1 MKLNLVNS
9 NSTKNILLSVSFLI
23 SYFIISNNIVNEL
36 KTNPLQ
42 INNDLTP
49 SEWQWVKRTFPHFD
63 YDAEAYPK
71 AIEKFNELKQN
82 KKNIS
87 LQKSFLNE
95 AWEFVGPTNIGG
107 RIIDIEF
114 NPKEPNIVYVASATG
129 GVFKS
134 IDTGQNWFPIFDDQ
148 TNLTI
153 GDIGID
159 PTNPNIIY
167 VGTGE
172 ANGGHN
178 NFPGSG
184 IYKSTD
190 AGSNWNY
197 IGLDSTVSIG
207 RIIVDPNNSNRVFVA
222 AVGSYFKPNL
232 ERGVYF
238 SPDGGNNWNKS
249 LFVSDSTGAIDLVI
263 DPTNPNILFAAMWER
278 VRRPVLREGTHL
290 HGPSGGIFKSNDGGV
305 SWNKL
310 DETNGLPNPQ
320 LKQIGRIGLT
330 ISKSEPNTL
339 YATYNDGSQLYGL
352 YKTTDQGNSWTEIS
366 NSFPGS
372 SSFSWFFG
380 QVRVHPT
387 NPETVFVLDVSLLK
401 STTSGSSW
409 DFSYGYSGPSVLHV
423 DHHALAFHPNIPEH
437 IISGNDGGINIST
450 DGGVTWSAPTQLP
463 ITQFYE
469 IGLDKTNPN
478 RLYGGTQDNNTIRTL
493 TGEQNDWE
501 SIWGGDGFYVI
512 VDPENPNIVYA
523 ESQFGNLAK
532 STNGGSNFIG
542 VLNGIDSNE
551 PTNWSTPVV
560 IDPNN
565 SSVLYYGTNK
575 LYRTEDGATNW
586 NSISNQLT
594 DFNLERRL
602 GTLTTIAVAPTNSNV
617 IYVGSDDGN
626 IWVTEDYG
634 VNWKDISSTL
644 PLRWVTRVV
653 VDPKNEDIVY
663 ATFSGLRW
671 AEDEAKVFKSI
682 NKGVTWQS
690 ISNGLPESPVN
701 AFAVDNRN
709 SNILYLGNDIGAF
722 VSLDGGNSWNV
733 LGTGL
738 PIIVVNDM
746 KIHSTENYLAIGT
759 HGRGMYKLDLDG
771 ITNIKSNSYPTDFYL
786 SQNFPN
792 PFNPTTTI
800 KYTVADAN
808 FASNTI
814 KGTENLQSVQLNVY
828 DILGKEV
835 ATLVNKQQPSGN
847 YEVIFDASELASG
860 VYYYSLQI
868 NNKILTKKMIVLK

>member
-1 MKLNLVNS
+1 MY
-9 NSTKNILLSVSFLI
+9 IFI
-23 SYFIISNNIVNEL
+23 SKTFVNEL
-36 KTNPLQ
+36 KTNTPQ
-42 INNDLTP
+42 IKNDLLP
-49 SEWQWVKRTFPHFD
+49 SEWQWVKRTFPHYD
-63 YDAEAYPK
+63 YDIEAYPK
-71 AIEKFNELKQN
+71 AVVKFNELKRN
-82 KKNIS
+82 RKNIS
-87 LQKSFLNE
+87 LQKLSLNE

-107 RIIDIEF
+107 RIVDIEF
-114 NPKEPNIVYVASATG
+114 NPKEPNIVYAASATG

-134 IDTGQNWFPIFDDQ
+134 IDTGVNWFPIFDDQ

-159 PTNPNIIY
+159 PTNPSIIY

-190 AGSNWNY
+190 AGSNWEF

-222 AVGSYFKPNL
+222 AVGSYFKTNP
-232 ERGVYF
+232 ERGIYF
-238 SPDGGNNWNKS
+238 SPDGGNNWSKS
-249 LFVSDSTGAIDLVI
+249 LFLSDSTGAIDLVM

-278 VRRPVLREGTHL
+278 VRRPVLRDGTHL
-290 HGPSGGIFKSNDGGV
+290 HGPSGGIFKSIDGGI

-310 DETNGLPNPQ
+310 DATNGLPNPQ
-320 LKQIGRIGLT
+320 TELIGRIGLT
-330 ISKSEPNTL
+330 ISNSDPNTL
-339 YATYNDGSQLYGL
+339 YATYNDGSQLYGM
-352 YKTTDQGNSWTEIS
+352 YKTTDQGNSWTEIT
-366 NSFPGS
+366 NEFPGA

-387 NPETVFVLDVSLLK
+387 NPETVFVLDVALMK

-409 DFSYGYSGPSVLHV
+409 NFTYGYSGPSALHV
-423 DHHALAFHPNIPEH
+423 DHHALAFHPNNLNY
-437 IISGNDGGINIST
+437 IISGNDGGINISI
-450 DGGVTWSAPTQLP
+450 DGGVSWSAPAQLP

-493 TGEQNDWE
+493 SGQQNDWE

-512 VDPENPNIVYA
+512 VDPNNPSIIYA

-542 VLNGIDSNE
+542 ALNGIDSNE

-560 IDPNN
+560 LDPNN
-565 SSVLYYGTNK
+565 SQVLYYGTNK
-575 LYRTEDGATNW
+575 LYRTENGTTNW
-586 NSISNQLT
+586 NAISNQLT
-594 DFNLERRL
+594 DYSLDRRL

-617 IYVGSDDGN
+617 IYVGTDDGYV
-626 IWVTEDYG
+626 WVTEDYG
-634 VNWKDISSTL
+634 VTWKDISASL

-653 VDPKNEDIVY
+653 VDPKNENIIY

-671 AEDEAKVFKSI
+671 AEDEAHVFRSI
-682 NKGVTWQS
+682 NKGVTWQN
-690 ISNGLPESPVN
+690 ISNGLPEAPVN
-701 AFAVDNRN
+701 AFSVDNRN
-709 SNILYLGNDIGAF
+709 SDILFLGNDIGAF
-722 VSLDGGNSWNV
+722 VSLDAGTSWDI
-733 LGTGL
+733 LGSGL
-738 PIIVVNDM
+738 PIVVVNDM

-759 HGRGMYKLDLDG
+759 HGRGMYKINLDG
-771 ITNIKSNSYPTDFYL
+771 ITNIKSNPIPKDFSL
-786 SQNFPN
+786 SQNYPN

-800 KYTVADAN
+800 EYTILFVETLHATSLQQQFVELKIYDA
-808 FASNTI
+808 
-814 KGTENLQSVQLNVY
+814 
-828 DILGKEV
+828 LGKEV
-835 ATLVNKQQPSGN
+835 ATLVNKEQSVGN
-847 YEVIFDASELASG
+847 HQTLFDASELTSG

-868 NNKILTKKMIVLK
+868 NNKNLTKKMIVLK